1 MSMIRVR
8 KAHDLGYDK
17 ACEIAETFAARLQ
30 EQFDADYYW
39 EDDALKFSA
48 KGVEGQILIA
58 ADDVEVQVSLGLLYR
73 PLRSR
78 IENRIV
84 DQLDAILGNNSR
96 SA

>member
-1 MSMIRVR
+1 MSLIRIH
-8 KAHDLGYDK
+8 KAHELGYDK
-17 ACEIAETFAARLQ
+17 ACEIAEKFAASLR
-30 EQFDADYYW
+30 EQFHADYYW

-78 IENRIV
+78 IENKIV

>member
-8 KAHDLGYDK
+8 KSHQLGYHK
-17 ACEIAETFAARLQ
+17 ACEVAEKFAARLQ
-30 EQFDADYYW
+30 QQFDADYYW

-78 IENRIV
+78 IEHKIV
-84 DQLDAILGNNSR
+84 DQLDAILGNTSR